1 MIRMVPLAALVAVA
15 YAYTWYW
22 LYVRWTAPESF
33 FAHGFI
39 VPLVSIWLV
48 FRRTDRLK
56 SLEPAPDYRGL
67 LLVVPALLL
76 HVMAIQVEV
85 YSPSGF
91 TLPVLIGGMVLYFGG
106 WRYFKELLFP
116 IAYLFF
122 AIPLPMNWVHAASF
136 QLKIV
141 AVNVACSLSGLL
153 GTQIREDGS
162 FILFE
167 SGEHL
172 IVGSPCSGLRSLV
185 ALLALG
191 VLYAMEFT
199 RLNMAGRLLFIALAV
214 PIAMVSNI
222 LRITFLCLLADAMG
236 VSATTGAVH
245 DLSGYAIYLVAL
257 ALMAA
262 SARALQAVPVF
273 QRRAA

>member
-1 MIRMVPLAALVAVA
+1 MGLLAVLVAVA

-22 LYVRWTAPESF
+22 LYVRWTAPDSF
-33 FAHGFI
+33 FAHGFL
-39 VPLVSIWLV
+39 VPLISIWLV
-48 FRRTDRLK
+48 FRRKERLQA
-56 SLEPAPDYRGL
+56 LDPASDFRGL
-67 LLVVPALLL
+67 LLVIPALLL

-91 TLPVLIGGMVLYFGG
+91 TLPVLLAGLVLYFGG
-106 WRYFKELLFP
+106 FRFLKVLLFP

-122 AIPLPMNWVHAASF
+122 AIPLPMNWVHAMSF

-141 AVNVACSLSGLL
+141 AVNMSCGLSGLL
-153 GTQIREDGS
+153 GAEIRDDGS

-172 IVGSPCSGLRSLV
+172 LVGSPCSGLRSLV

-191 VLYAMEFT
+191 VLYAVEFT
-199 RLNMAGRLLFIALAV
+199 RLNTMGRLVFIALAV

-222 LRITFLCLLADAMG
+222 LRITFLCMLADTMG
-236 VSATTGAVH
+236 VPATTGAVH
-245 DLSGYAIYLVAL
+245 DLSGYGIYLVAL
-257 ALMAA
+257 VLMAA
-262 SARALQAVPVF
+262 SGRLLQAVPVLK
-273 QRRAA
+273 RRAA